1 MQGNESIALRR
12 LAESSKDNLAISFSG
27 GKDSLVVLD
36 LAYRMGFRKAV
47 FADTTIEFEETK
59 QFIGLIESLY
69 CLKIDVVRAPVDFF
83 EMVNHVG
90 VPSRRLRWC
99 CDVFK
104 FGPLAK
110 YAFQNNLDG
119 FITGLRNEESTK
131 RRSYNAI
138 DHNPLLPVKQ
148 VNPIINWTDQDVWSY
163 IKKNELPVN
172 PLYKYFN
179 RLGCWCCPFK
189 SDDEFTKIA
198 ELFPEKREKFR
209 RTLTDFAIKMNIPDK
224 EKFIENGGW
233 KRWATP
239 LKKISIGAY
248 TPWSPCQDERRE
260 DVNLI
265 FSGQSE
271 KQIERIV
278 KILPILTENYYASRT
293 SLRITVKKI
302 NKRRLNVLVEK
313 ALNCKACGACTSRCP
328 QGALHVDN
336 ESIYI
341 DRDKCTRCQECLKT
355 HVFKGSCI
363 IRNYSPKRSSLIS
376 GTML

>member
-1 MQGNESIALRR
+1 MQGKESVALER
-12 LAESSKDNLAISFSG
+12 LAEVSRENLAISFSG

-36 LAYRMGFRKAV
+36 LAYRIGFRKSV
-47 FADTTIEFEETK
+47 FVDTTIEFEETK
-59 QFIGLIESLY
+59 QFVELAEKLY
-69 CLKIDVVRAPVDFF
+69 GLKIDVVKAPLDFF
-83 EMVNHVG
+83 EMVSYVG

-104 FGPLAK
+104 FGPLAN
-110 YAFQNNLDG
+110 YALQNDLDG
-119 FITGLRNEESTK
+119 YITGLRNEESNK

-138 DHNPLLPVKQ
+138 DRNPLLPVKQ
-148 VNPIINWTDQDVWSY
+148 VNPIIDWTEQDVWGY

-172 PLYKYFN
+172 PLYKYFD

-189 SDDEFTKIA
+189 SDDELTKIA

-224 EKFIENGGW
+224 ERFIEKGGW

-293 SLRITVKKI
+293 NLRITVKKI

-313 ALNCKACGACTSRCP
+313 ALNCKACGACTSRCK
-328 QGALHVDN
+328 QGALHVDK

-341 DRDKCTRCQECLKT
+341 DKERCTRCQECLKT
-355 HVFKGSCI
+355 HVFRGACI
-363 IRNYSPKRSSLIS
+363 VRNYSSKRASLIR
-376 GTML
+376 GTLL